1 MKNLK
6 MILHSRPIL
15 KSFRVSQILTI
26 AAVAIWLVP
35 SASAAN
41 IITFGDNKG
50 TCGGAVMCSTNGT
63 TGYLINGT
71 GQAFDLSTLPQWFQI
86 DQNGVSYLAGQPV
99 EPDAGA
105 GGFLVAN
112 DTGAAITSYS
122 ITLTDTFTSSTAS
135 VAPCTGA
142 QSGSPC
148 DNFTAHGGN
157 AGFNTELSGPD
168 WDSCTQGATVGN
180 TCQGGAGG
188 VAANFAP
195 GTVTYTWSGATIAA
209 GADFDIT
216 FASWQ
221 QGNSAYVTPG
231 ASPVPEPSSL
241 ILIATGLFSAAGLV
255 RRRFNN

>member
-6 MILHSRPIL
+6 MILA
-15 KSFRVSQILTI
+15 VTVVLT
-26 AAVAIWLVP
+26 AAAIWLVP

-41 IITFGDNKG
+41 IITFGDNANA
-50 TCGGAVMCSTNGT
+50 CGGAVMCSTNGT

-86 DQNGVSYLAGQPV
+86 DQNGVSYLPGQPV

-105 GGFLVAN
+105 GGFRVVN

-122 ITLTDTFTSSTAS
+122 ITFTDTFTSSTAS
-135 VAPCTGA
+135 VVPCTGA
-142 QSGSPC
+142 KTGNPC
-148 DNFTAHGGN
+148 DNFQAHGGN

-168 WDSCTQGATVGN
+168 WDSCTQGTTVGN

-221 QGNSAYVTPG
+221 QGNSAFVTPG
-231 ASPVPEPSSL
+231 PSSVPEPSSL
-241 ILIATGLFSAAGLV
+241 ILSATGLFSAAGLV
-255 RRRFNN
+255 RLRFNN